1 MQGESHL
8 GQFTQGLLVSDVK
21 ILPARVTEVIRCLLK
36 NLAASKFD
44 VCREFCVSAK
54 CAAGNITAAAAFS
67 MVQQPFYTLG
77 NIFLAKL

>member
-1 MQGESHL
+1 M
-8 GQFTQGLLVSDVK
+8 FV
-21 ILPARVTEVIRCLLK
+21 K

-77 NIFLAKL
+77 NIFFGKTLIYLSRNAPSLGEATHQRASNNIVGQN